1 MDGSQVIAF
10 ARRLGTFAA
19 GRLREGVASKV
30 QRPSLTM
37 VRVLAVLGVALILAV
52 ALALRFIVVWGP
64 AGGATTVRAADPVVM
79 FKNPNSA
86 NLWLC
91 NKASGR
97 CTAEGEGEL
106 VVNEEVASI
115 PSNVHIGGFEF
126 VVYFAGRMVN
136 VAVTEGPFLSSTG
149 RHTTCW
155 QEQTENWL
163 RFGCASTGSEPGPT
177 GSGILAYLTVTP
189 NISFRPTLGN
199 GVWVHLIDS
208 YAEAELADDLG
219 NPVPLDEVGDSIILL
234 RALEG
239 DVNYDCRVDVVDEQS
254 VSGRYGSHFGSLWY
268 QTLYDL
274 EPTIPDDDIDIKDL
288 QFVLGRDSNT
298 CEELPTP
305 TPTPGAGTYTATP
318 TSTTTAGT
326 TTPTPTASTVTPTST
341 TTPGTAAPTPTASTV
356 TPTSTTTPAAPTI
369 TATPGSATPTSTAA
383 TPTPASATP
392 TPTASTVT
400 PTQTPSTPHHHKHTP
415 TASPIPGST
424 STPVASVTPQTTPSA
439 VETVAPTGRTPG
451 PGNTTSPAEL
461 TPRTAEALPGS
472 GGGAGASR
480 LGGEG
485 WLVAI
490 AAALAVLGWVAI
502 AGAVYLRAD
511 GLARSTSKKVRS
523 RTRR

>member
-10 ARRLGTFAA
+10 ARRLGTFVA
-19 GRLREGVASKV
+19 GQLRKGVTSKV
-30 QRPSLTM
+30 QRPSLAMT
-37 VRVLAVLGVALILAV
+37 RVLAVLVVVLILAV
-52 ALALRFIVVWGP
+52 ALALRFIVMWGP
-64 AGGATTVRAADPVVM
+64 AGGATTVGAADPVVM

-91 NKASGR
+91 NKAPGR

-106 VVNEEVASI
+106 AVNEEVANI
-115 PSNVHIGGFEF
+115 PSNVHIGSFEF
-126 VVYFAGRMVN
+126 TVYFAWRLVN
-136 VAVTEGPFLSSTG
+136 VAVTEGPFLASTG

-155 QEQTENWL
+155 QQQEENWL

-199 GVWVHLIDS
+199 GAYVYLIDS
-208 YAEAELADDLG
+208 HAEAEIADDLG
-219 NPVPLDEVGDSIILL
+219 NPVPLDEVGNSRILL

-288 QFVLGRDSNT
+288 QFVFGRDNNT
-298 CEELPTP
+298 CEELPTPEVTP
-305 TPTPGAGTYTATP
+305 TPTPGAGTHTATP
-318 TSTTTAGT
+318 TSTTTPGT
-326 TTPTPTASTVTPTST
+326 ATPTPTASTVTPTT
-341 TTPGTAAPTPTASTV
+341 
-356 TPTSTTTPAAPTI
+356 TTTPAAPTI
-369 TATPGSATPTSTAA
+369 TSTPG
-383 TPTPASATP
+383 SATP

-400 PTQTPSTPHHHKHTP
+400 PTQTPSTPHPKHTP

-424 STPVASVTPQTTPSA
+424 STPVASVTPPPTPSA

-451 PGNTTSPAEL
+451 PGTTTSPAEV
-461 TPRTAEALPGS
+461 TPRTAEALPPS
-472 GGGAGASR
+472 GGGAGADW
-480 LGGEG
+480 LGGKG
-485 WLVAI
+485 WLLAI

-502 AGAVYLRAD
+502 AGAACFGAR
-511 GLARSTSKKVRS
+511 GLARSVSEKVRS